1 MPGRERTFR
10 VDSIVLRHSDWGE
23 ADRILTLYTL
33 EMGKVRAIAKGVRKV
48 RSRKA
53 GHLEPFTHVQ
63 LMLAQ
68 GRDLLIVT
76 QAETI
81 EPFMALREQL
91 MLPTYAAYVVEL
103 LDRFTFEEGENP
115 ALHRLL
121 VNTLNRLNTGDN
133 PDLVVRYYEMR
144 LLDLTGY
151 RPQLFNCVG
160 CGNEIQPEDQ
170 YFSAEQGGA
179 LCPRCGRLLAPAPG
193 SSLPGA
199 WPVSLNALK
208 YLRHFQRSEYAE
220 AARAPLPPPISRELE
235 SLMHHYLTYLLE
247 RNLNTPVFLRRLR
260 SEASETGL
268 H

>member
-1 MPGRERTFR
+1 MSGRERTFR
-10 VDSIVLRHSDWGE
+10 VDAVVLRHNDWGE
-23 ADRILTLYTL
+23 ADRILTLYTH

-53 GHLEPFTHVQ
+53 GHLEPFTHVN

-68 GRDLLIVT
+68 GRDLMIVT

-81 EPFMALREQL
+81 DPYMALRENL
-91 MLPTYAAYVVEL
+91 LLPTYAAYVVEL

-121 VNTLNRLNTGDN
+121 VDTLSRLNTGGV
-133 PDLVVRYYEMR
+133 PDMVVRYYEMR
-144 LLDLTGY
+144 LLDLTGF

-160 CGNEIQPEDQ
+160 CGNEIQAEDQ

-179 LCPRCGRLLAPAPG
+179 LCPRCGRLISPAPG

-199 WPVSLNALK
+199 WAVSLNGLK
-208 YLRHFQRSEYAE
+208 YLRHFQRSDYEQ
-220 AARAPLPPPISRELE
+220 AARAHLPSPLSRELE
-235 SLMHHYLTYLLE
+235 NLMHHYLTYLLE
-247 RNLNTPVFLRRLR
+247 RNLNTPIFLRRVR
-260 SEASETGL
+260 SESPEG
-268 H
+268 